1 MASDDTEGD
10 LDASQQ
16 LEVHTVHIIIDSR
29 GALLVHIY
37 CASPFD

>member
-10 LDASQQ
+10 LDASQ
-16 LEVHTVHIIIDSR
+16 HTVHIIIDSR